1 MSRQLTKRIGH
12 PLEATTLYGPLHNQA
27 AVENYNATIAEAIQQ
42 GGRVEVG
49 GKAIS
54 GAGFFVEPTII
65 TNLPHD
71 APVVHK
77 ETFAPIVYV
86 LKTKN
91 LDEAIEWNN
100 EVKQGLSSAI
110 FTNHVSS
117 IFQVNENNIK
127 KNNAFRFSYSLLTP
141 CRYMEYENIDA
152 FCSAICIPFHCVC
165 ARHIKLQSMQS
176 IFFMYFVFCS
186 AHSGSDRMARIVA

>member
-1 MSRQLTKRIGH
+1 MAVDNYKTTIT
-12 PLEATTLYGPLHNQA
+12 EA
-27 AVENYNATIAEAIQQ
+27 VQQ
-42 GGRVEVG
+42 GGKIEVG
-49 GKAIS
+49 GNVIN
-54 GAGFFVEPTII
+54 GPGYFVEPTII

-86 LKTKN
+86 LKTKS

-117 IFQVNENNIK
+117 IFQV
-127 KNNAFRFSYSLLTP
+127 S
-141 CRYMEYENIDA
+141 
-152 FCSAICIPFHCVC
+152 
-165 ARHIKLQSMQS
+165 
-176 IFFMYFVFCS
+176 
-186 AHSGSDRMARIVA
+186 